1 MQHPSLTM
9 NMIQLDPAKSDSM
22 QFQLHSSM
30 REAIVSRQLQPGGR
44 LPSTRELAKRWGVS
58 RNTVMGAFD
67 QLIAEGYL
75 EGRQGAGTFITSRVP
90 ESYFRASS
98 SGREACTAIAE
109 RRAAELRARVTQSR
123 NFACQRFP
131 SLPLRPTVP
140 ALDEFPMQIWEQCRR
155 AVLRHGEKELLTYG
169 DPLGYWPLR
178 RAIASY
184 LRDSR
189 GVRCEPA
196 QVIICCGSQQ
206 GIYLS
211 ASLLLNAGDLVWME
225 DPGYN
230 GAKLVYERFACRM
243 QSVPV
248 DREGMNIN
256 AGASMSGP
264 ARLIHVSPSHQFP
277 LGSTM
282 SLERR
287 LQLLDYA
294 RETGAYIL
302 EDDYDSEYR
311 YEGKPIASLQGLDQN
326 GSTIYVGTLSKVLFP
341 SLRLGYLVV
350 PSGLVDLF
358 EHARSCVDGNPTIV
372 DPATLALFMEEG
384 HFARHIRRMR
394 ALYKE
399 RLEVLQD
406 AVRIRLRGALTL
418 EGQQCGMHAVGRLHS
433 SIDDEFLSQQALK
446 KGIVVPSISRY
457 CWKAKV
463 DPGFVLGFAGFPE
476 SEIRA
481 AVDRLAT
488 VMDQKENWAI
498 GA

>member
-9 NMIQLDPAKSDSM
+9 NMIQLDPSRSDSM
-22 QFQLHSSM
+22 QFQLYSSM

-44 LPSTRELAKRWGVS
+44 LPSTRELATRWGVS

-90 ESYFRASS
+90 ESYFLASS

-109 RRAAELRARVTQSR
+109 RRAAELRTRLTQSHSR
-123 NFACQRFP
+123 ACPRFP
-131 SLPLRPTVP
+131 LLPLRPTVP
-140 ALDEFPMQIWEQCRR
+140 SLNEFPMHIWEQNRR
-155 AVLRHGEKELLTYG
+155 AVLRHGENSLLTYG

-189 GVRCEPA
+189 GVRCEPS
-196 QVIICCGSQQ
+196 QVIVCCGSQQ
-206 GIYLS
+206 GIYLA
-211 ASLLLNAGDLVWME
+211 ASILLNAGDVVWME

-230 GAKLVYERFACRM
+230 GAMLVYERFACRM
-243 QSVPV
+243 QSVSV

-256 AGASMSGP
+256 GGRGLLGP

-326 GSTIYVGTLSKVLFP
+326 GSTIYVGTFSKVLFP

-358 EHARSCVDGNPTIV
+358 EHARSCVDGNPTVI

-394 ALYKE
+394 SLYKE

-406 AVRIRLRGALTL
+406 AVHKRLKGALTL
-418 EGQQCGMHAVGRLHS
+418 EGQQCGMHTLGKLQTS
-433 SIDDEFLSQQALK
+433 MDDEYLSQQALK
-446 KGIVVPSISRY
+446 QGVVVPSISRY
-457 CWKAKV
+457 CWQTKV

-476 SEIRA
+476 SEIRS

>member
-22 QFQLHSSM
+22 QFQLYSSM

-184 LRDSR
+184 
-189 GVRCEPA
+189 
-196 QVIICCGSQQ
+196 
-206 GIYLS
+206 
-211 ASLLLNAGDLVWME
+211 
-225 DPGYN
+225 
-230 GAKLVYERFACRM
+230 RFAE
-243 QSVPV
+243 PW
-248 DREGMNIN
+248 
-256 AGASMSGP
+256 SG
-264 ARLIHVSPSHQFP
+264 
-277 LGSTM
+277 
-282 SLERR
+282 
-287 LQLLDYA
+287 
-294 RETGAYIL
+294 
-302 EDDYDSEYR
+302 SE
-311 YEGKPIASLQGLDQN
+311 P
-326 GSTIYVGTLSKVLFP
+326 P
-341 SLRLGYLVV
+341 
-350 PSGLVDLF
+350 
-358 EHARSCVDGNPTIV
+358 
-372 DPATLALFMEEG
+372 
-384 HFARHIRRMR
+384 
-394 ALYKE
+394 
-399 RLEVLQD
+399 
-406 AVRIRLRGALTL
+406 
-418 EGQQCGMHAVGRLHS
+418 
-433 SIDDEFLSQQALK
+433 
-446 KGIVVPSISRY
+446 
-457 CWKAKV
+457 
-463 DPGFVLGFAGFPE
+463 
-476 SEIRA
+476 
-481 AVDRLAT
+481 
-488 VMDQKENWAI
+488 
-498 GA
+498 